1 VRIRVN
7 FERPED
13 ICYIGHID
21 LKTAI
26 ERGLRRTLLP
36 LKFAEGF
43 NPRVKMEMGF
53 PLSVGM
59 VGEDEYFDFYLKEE
73 LDIATVAENLESVFA
88 GILVIKNVKVIPDSA
103 PSITSLE
110 AILVHFVYGKIPEN
124 ISDKEIEI
132 CFKKILESSE
142 IIVEREDKRKDIR
155 KFIENLGLLKREGEN
170 VEILFSIYFTH
181 VGSVRIDELLN
192 ILKNY
197 GLPVE
202 FEYSVRKRTSVL
214 YKGKI
219 ISPFDF

>member
-36 LKFAEGF
+36 LKFTEGF
-43 NPRVKMEMGF
+43 NSRVKMETGF

-73 LDIATVAENLESVFA
+73 LDIGTIKETLNSAFA
-88 GILVIKNVKVIPDSA
+88 GTIIIKDAKVIPDNS
-103 PSITSLE
+103 PSITSLD
-110 AILVHFVYGKIPEN
+110 AILVHFVYGKVLES
-124 ISDKEIEI
+124 ISDEEIENY
-132 CFKKILESSE
+132 FKKVLESSE
-142 IIVEREDKRKDIR
+142 IIIEREGKKKEIR
-155 KFIENLGLLKREGEN
+155 KFIENLELLKREGEN
-170 VEILFSIYFTH
+170 VEVLFSIYFTH
-181 VGSVRIDELLN
+181 SGSVRVDELLN
-192 ILKNY
+192 VLKNS
-197 GLPVE
+197 GLLIE
-202 FEYSVRKRTSVL
+202 FEYSVRKRTSVF

-219 ISPFDF
+219 VSPFDF

>member
-36 LKFAEGF
+36 LKFTEGF
-43 NPRVKMEMGF
+43 NSRVKMETGF

-73 LDIATVAENLESVFA
+73 LDIGTIKENLNSAFA
-88 GILVIKNVKVIPDSA
+88 GTIIIKDAKVIPDNS
-103 PSITSLE
+103 PSITSLD
-110 AILVHFVYGKIPEN
+110 AILVHFVYGKVLES
-124 ISDKEIEI
+124 ISDEEIENY
-132 CFKKILESSE
+132 FKKVLESSE
-142 IIVEREDKRKDIR
+142 IIIEREGKKKEIR
-155 KFIENLGLLKREGEN
+155 KFIENLELLKREGEN
-170 VEILFSIYFTH
+170 VEVLFSIYFTH
-181 VGSVRIDELLN
+181 SGSVRVDELLN
-192 ILKNY
+192 VLKNS
-197 GLPVE
+197 GLLIE
-202 FEYSVRKRTSVL
+202 FEYSVRKRTSVF

-219 ISPFDF
+219 LSPFDF